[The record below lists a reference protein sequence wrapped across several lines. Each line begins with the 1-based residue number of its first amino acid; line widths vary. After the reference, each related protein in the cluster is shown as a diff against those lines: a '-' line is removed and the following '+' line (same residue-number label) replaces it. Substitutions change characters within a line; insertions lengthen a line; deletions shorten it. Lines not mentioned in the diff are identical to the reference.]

1 MNEPIKLEPL
11 PDLSSLPPEDAKAVA
26 LHLLSIRIKLQT
38 LSGYLDATIKKLHD
52 ALEQYTTKKI
62 DPLYFGYVSAL
73 SVLALDNIQQKIL
86 QLSEEIAASAAPYN
100 PPVPANP

>member
-26 LHLLSIRIKLQT
+26 LHLLSIRIKLQSFSES
-38 LSGYLDATIKKLHD
+38 LKSTIRQLHEDLKLF
-52 ALEQYTTKKI
+52 TTKKI
-62 DPLYFGYVSAL
+62 DPVYFGYVYAL
-73 SVLALDNIQQKIL
+73 SELALGNIRQSIL